1 MEACQ
6 QVFTEQ
12 VLNRLFKEI
21 VYIDYYPST
30 VPRGGLSLELETF
43 YNIFSSGAVVQIELL
58 QEHR

>member
-1 MEACQ
+1 
-6 QVFTEQ
+6 
-12 VLNRLFKEI
+12 